1 MSHWFLFVR
10 RFAIFCHRW
19 MGVVFCLLFTW
30 WFVSGI
36 FMMYWDFP
44 ALCDAD
50 RLSHAQLLDASRIRV
65 SPQQAYRALGLDF
78 PPDQVHLAMFDG
90 RPAYWFGAIPDQ
102 VIVYADDGRV
112 QDGYPP
118 ELNLRTAAAW
128 TGHSDQTQPANRPK
142 VEEIR
147 EPDQWTVAER
157 LRDLRPLFK
166 YSWPDGQQVYVAQS
180 SGQVMQYTTRASRLG
195 AYLGPIPHWLVFTP
209 LRKNGELWSRIVIW
223 LSAIGTLMAISG
235 LVVGVLVYSPSR
247 RYRYQGKP
255 AGIPYSGTKRLH
267 VIFGLF
273 FGIVAFTWAF
283 SGMLS
288 MEPFP
293 ALASGR
299 PAQHTEDRISQ
310 SLRGQSIELGPFS
323 ERLPAM
329 AMAAAPPNLKVKEL
343 ELVSFVGDP
352 AYIGRAAI
360 DREAGDQVGSWV
372 VPVRGVPAAVFD
384 HNRIVETIRKAVE
397 PATLAEVRTV
407 AEYESYYVDRKG
419 ELPLPVLFVGIAGK
433 KNGDGGAGY
442 YVDPRTARIVARRN
456 PGGWFSRWLYHGLHS
471 LDFPWLYNHRPAWDI
486 VVLLL
491 LAGGTMLSVTSAII
505 GWKLLQRK
513 IAA

>member
-1 MSHWFLFVR
+1 
-10 RFAIFCHRW
+10 
-19 MGVVFCLLFTW
+19 
-30 WFVSGI
+30 
-36 FMMYWDFP
+36 
-44 ALCDAD
+44 
-50 RLSHAQLLDASRIRV
+50 
-65 SPQQAYRALGLDF
+65 
-78 PPDQVHLAMFDG
+78 
-90 RPAYWFGAIPDQ
+90 
-102 VIVYADDGRV
+102 
-112 QDGYPP
+112 
-118 ELNLRTAAAW
+118 
-128 TGHSDQTQPANRPK
+128 
-142 VEEIR
+142 
-147 EPDQWTVAER
+147 
-157 LRDLRPLFK
+157 
-166 YSWPDGQQVYVAQS
+166 
-180 SGQVMQYTTRASRLG
+180 
-195 AYLGPIPHWLVFTP
+195 
-209 LRKNGELWSRIVIW
+209 
-223 LSAIGTLMAISG
+223 
-235 LVVGVLVYSPSR
+235 
-247 RYRYQGKP
+247 
-255 AGIPYSGTKRLH
+255 
-267 VIFGLF
+267 
-273 FGIVAFTWAF
+273 
-283 SGMLS
+283 
-288 MEPFP
+288 
-293 ALASGR
+293 
-299 PAQHTEDRISQ
+299 
-310 SLRGQSIELGPFS
+310 
-323 ERLPAM
+323 M